1 MANRTVE
8 VVFDKIPQTV
18 EEFTSLPQAS
28 QTSEFDVAALTV
40 IALSVYPK
48 DKEQS
53 LAMLNVLRGPR
64 PLSEMEKQFI
74 RDRFMDSDYVPR
86 SFFKGA
92 TPENDYTVDA
102 PYTIVVE
109 DNPYSYEQEG
119 YAKLFL
125 KSGGA
130 DSLRNVQLRLAK
142 DGKWY
147 LWDQMLLG
155 GIRQPESS
163 NPWA

>member
-8 VVFDKIPQTV
+8 VVFDNIPQTV

>member
-53 LAMLNVLRGPR
+53 IAMLNVLRGPR

-92 TPENDYTVDA
+92 TPENDYAVDA

>member
-8 VVFDKIPQTV
+8 VVFDNIPQTV

-147 LWDQMLLG
+147 LWNQMLLG

>member
-8 VVFDKIPQTV
+8 VVFDNIPQTV
-18 EEFTSLPQAS
+18 EEFTSFPQAS

-147 LWDQMLLG
+147 LWNQMLLG

>member
-8 VVFDKIPQTV
+8 VVFDRIPQTV